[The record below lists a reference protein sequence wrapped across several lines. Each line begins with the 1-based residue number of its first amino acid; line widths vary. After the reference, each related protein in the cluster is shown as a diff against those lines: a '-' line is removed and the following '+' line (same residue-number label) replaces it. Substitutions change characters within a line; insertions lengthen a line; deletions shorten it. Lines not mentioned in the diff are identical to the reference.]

1 MFDYTKETIL
11 NSVTDKN
18 VQAIT
23 GLLRIFR
30 VGEYKVDY
38 KSTNIADGKVY
49 KCNIS
54 FESKSGKLKVRG
66 SLDKHG
72 IIGRTQYWTRV
83 K

>member
-30 VGEYKVDY
+30 VGEYKVD
-38 KSTNIADGKVY
+38 
-49 KCNIS
+49 
-54 FESKSGKLKVRG
+54 
-66 SLDKHG
+66 
-72 IIGRTQYWTRV
+72 
-83 K
+83 